1 MKGETEGR
9 IIETPGRMTTWRSRG
24 AGSWM
29 LALAGAAA
37 LYAALISWSGGFDT
51 QIGPVRVRSRD
62 AFRPAVLSALAFVLF
77 LVIDHRRARR
87 ALALAWGA
95 AETRRAS
102 GALLAAALLWT
113 AAAGIMFNTRAA
125 GGSDSYG
132 YLSQVRLLRQGL
144 LVDRVPF
151 DPAFA
156 WQEAARTLVPY
167 GFVPTDAAEV
177 IAPQYPPGLP
187 LLMVPAALISED
199 AVHLVVP
206 AFGLLLVLCVWLAGL
221 RLGDPLAAGIA
232 AVMVSASPT
241 FLYQL
246 VQPMSDVPAAALW
259 LAALLAV
266 RQGRHGDLVSGALA
280 GVAVLVRPNL
290 APLAAVVFLSGW
302 LRARWTLRSAAS
314 FAVPIVVCVA
324 CLMYVQLIRYGS
336 PLASGYG
343 SMADLFGMEFVAA
356 NLRQY
361 PAWLTAAHGPV
372 IWLALL
378 APLAIPRTGDRT
390 FGAALLLLA
399 ITVWVLYL
407 PYVAFQPYEWHYTRF
422 LLPAIAVMLLL
433 SAFVLLRG
441 VRPLPP
447 DARIVVGGAILIAV
461 LVVMGR
467 AAVTNG
473 ALHIHEAERKYP
485 AAGRAVLQ
493 HAGGGAWILTG
504 QHSGSLRYYA
514 GSRTIRWDL
523 VQPSDVDLVVDTLRN
538 RGAHPML
545 VLDPGEVDEFR
556 KRFAGSRAVRAMRL
570 IEIVEETRLYALE

>member
-9 IIETPGRMTTWRSRG
+9 TIETPGRMTTWRRRG

-29 LALAGAAA
+29 LALAAAAA

-51 QIGPVRVRSRD
+51 QIGPVRLRSRD
-62 AFRPAVLSALAFVLF
+62 AARPAVLSALAFVLF

-87 ALALAWGA
+87 ALARAWTA
-95 AETRRAS
+95 AESRPAS
-102 GALLAAALLWT
+102 AALLVAAMVWT
-113 AAAGIMFNTRAA
+113 AVAGVMFNTRAA

-132 YLSQVRLLRQGL
+132 YISQVRLFRQGA

-151 DPAFA
+151 DPGFTWRDAP
-156 WQEAARTLVPY
+156 RTLVPY
-167 GFVPTDAAEV
+167 GYVPTDAAEL

-187 LLMVPAALISED
+187 LLMLPASVISEQ
-199 AVHLVVP
+199 AVYLVVP

-221 RLGDPLAAGIA
+221 RLGNPLAAGIA
-232 AVMVSASPT
+232 AVLISVSPT
-241 FLYQL
+241 FLYQV

-266 RQGRHGDLVSGALA
+266 RQGRYGDVVAGGLV

-302 LRARWTLRSAAS
+302 RSARWTVRSAAS

-324 CLMYVQLIRYGS
+324 FLMYVQLIRYGS

-343 SMADLFGMEFVAA
+343 SPSNLFGMEFVAA

-372 IWLALL
+372 IWLSLL
-378 APLAIPRTGDRT
+378 APVVLPRTGDRR
-390 FGAALLLLA
+390 FGAALIGLA
-399 ITVWVLYL
+399 IGVWVLYL
-407 PYVAFQPYEWHYTRF
+407 PYVAFQPHEWHYTRF
-422 LLPAIAVMLLL
+422 LLPAVAVMLLL
-433 SAFVLLRG
+433 SAFVLVRG
-441 VRPLPP
+441 VRLLPP
-447 DARIVVGGAILIAV
+447 DARIVVGTAVLIA
-461 LVVMGR
+461 LLFVMGR

-493 HAGGGAWILTG
+493 HAGRGAWVLAG

-514 GSRTIRWDL
+514 GSRTVRWDL
-523 VQPSDVDLVVDTLRN
+523 VEPRDIDLVVDMLRE
-538 RGAHPML
+538 RGAKPIV
-545 VLDPGEVDEFR
+545 VLDPGEVDDFR
-556 KRFAGSRAVRAMRL
+556 KRFDGSRAVSAMRM
-570 IEIVEETRLYALE
+570 IEIIEETQLYVLE